1 MFLNST
7 IFASSV
13 HRSSQDDANNS
24 IARVVLMMIYSPCIY
39 IQSKAQTE
47 LAAALYPYGMQ
58 YLKPLMDHL
67 HYVSSRDEFG
77 NLDERTSFSIVALTC
92 CSSLWQYRK
101 YIILN
106 EGIKMLLAF
115 IKQCL
120 KSDFHLGRLI
130 VAPD

>member
-39 IQSKAQTE
+39 IQSKARTE

-77 NLDERTSFSIVALTC
+77 NLDEHTSFSIVALIC

-115 IKQCL
+115 IKQ
-120 KSDFHLGRLI
+120 
-130 VAPD
+130 